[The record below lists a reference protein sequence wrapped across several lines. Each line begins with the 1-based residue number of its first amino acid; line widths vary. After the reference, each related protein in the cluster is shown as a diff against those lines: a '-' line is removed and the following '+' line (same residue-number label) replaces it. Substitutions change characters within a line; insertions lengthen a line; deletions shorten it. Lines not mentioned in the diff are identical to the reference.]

1 MLADLHLV
9 LAESAAAA
17 NPASLFSVPS
27 LVALVTLTTLEIVL
41 GIDNVVF
48 IAILADALPESQRK
62 TARRVG
68 LLLAMLARIG
78 LLFAI
83 AWLMGLTPT
92 LFEIPFIPAP
102 HPTVEQLEATGDA
115 TVRLGI
121 SGKDL
126 ILLAGG
132 LFLVGKAAWEIRHQV
147 EHTGGVEK
155 PSGTRATFGAVITQ
169 IVLIDMVFSI
179 DSVITAVGMT
189 SQVPVMIAAV
199 VIAVAVMMLAA
210 EAISGFIRKHPT
222 LKILALSFLV
232 LIGVLL
238 IADAFHQH
246 IDRGYVYFAMAFA
259 LVVDLIQL
267 KVQKPHKRTNRLTAI
282 PSSNASPAGEPAT
295 PDTPENH

>member
-1 MLADLHLV
+1 MLDPLLTDIPLL
-9 LAESAAAA
+9 LAEAGAPVSGEAG
-17 NPASLFSVPS
+17 LFTMAS
-27 LVALVTLTTLEIVL
+27 LVALVTLTSLEIVL

-48 IAILADALPESQRK
+48 IAILADGLPESQRK
-62 TARRVG
+62 AARRIG
-68 LLLAMLARIG
+68 LLLAMAARIA

-83 AWLMGLTPT
+83 AWLMGLTKP
-92 LFEIPFIPAP
+92 LFEIPFMTEP
-102 HPTVEQLEATGDA
+102 HPPEGAEGAVPLA
-115 TVRLGI
+115 L

-126 ILLAGG
+126 ILLVGG

-155 PSGTRATFGAVITQ
+155 PKGKRATFGSVITQ
-169 IVLIDMVFSI
+169 IVLIDMVFSL

-189 SQVPVMIAAV
+189 SKIPVMIAAV

-210 EAISGFIRKHPT
+210 EAISGFIRRHPT
-222 LKILALSFLV
+222 LKVLALAFLV

-238 IADAFHQH
+238 IADGFHQH

-267 KVQKPHKRTNRLTAI
+267 KVERPK
-282 PSSNASPAGEPAT
+282 NAGAPAPPQT
-295 PDTPENH
+295 DH